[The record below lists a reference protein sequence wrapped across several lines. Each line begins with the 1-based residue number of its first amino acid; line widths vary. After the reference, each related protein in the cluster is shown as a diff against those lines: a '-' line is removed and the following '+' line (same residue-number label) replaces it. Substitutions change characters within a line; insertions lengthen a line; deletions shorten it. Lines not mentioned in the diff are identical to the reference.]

1 MNATGG
7 FVGHKG
13 DYSTVLRKSSCR
25 MCLVLLKFMNNKPAG
40 NLCWKTAILLCFGLQ
55 THSTTMRIAWM
66 STDQKGLNISKIPSK
81 WKTYYL
87 YRPTKS
93 ETCQMLN
100 AEWIPVNTATD
111 VPLMLGIAH
120 TLVEQGKHDKDFL
133 KKYTSGYAKFEEYL
147 LGKTDGQPKTAEW
160 AAKICG
166 VPAETIK
173 QLAADFS

>member
-13 DYSTVLRKSSCR
+13 DYSTGAAQVIMPHVLGTIEVYEQQTSWESV
-25 MCLVLLKFMNNKPAG
+25 LENSDIIVLLVCKPTPQP
-40 NLCWKTAILLCFGLQ
+40 CVLLGCPP
-55 THSTTMRIAWM
+55 TK
-66 STDQKGLNISKIPSK
+66 KGLNISKIPSK

-133 KKYTSGYAKFEEYL
+133 KNIRRVTLNSRNIY
-147 LGKTDGQPKTAEW
+147 
-160 AAKICG
+160 
-166 VPAETIK
+166 
-173 QLAADFS
+173 